1 MSQCSLDQGGGC
13 LFSGSSLGASPGGL
27 NYYSLMLPSVLL
39 TVMADVT
46 IYFLTDVTYDT
57 VKRLKMHIVIGPI
70 GILLCD
76 NIHDT
81 TRTTTDFRRLNST
94 TVMDTY
100 QKEVFRGNVFACLRI
115 WTYPR
120 PGGERYLLTL
130 FRASGD
136 QKHTQT
142 I

>member
-13 LFSGSSLGASPGGL
+13 FFSGSSLGASPGGL
-27 NYYSLMLPSVLL
+27 NYYSLMLQSVLL
-39 TVMADVT
+39 TAMADVT
-46 IYFLTDVTYDT
+46 IDFLTDVTYDT
-57 VKRLKMHIVIGPI
+57 VKRLKLHIVIAPI

-81 TRTTTDFRRLNST
+81 TRTTTDFRRVNST

-100 QKEVFRGNVFACLRI
+100 PKEVFRGNVFACLLI

-120 PGGERYLLTL
+120 PGGELYLVTL